1 MINMVKKYE
10 KPKLTHFFIILC
22 IIIYAAELFLKYS
35 YGEDLFNSILFEYG
49 FSFQNILMGR
59 FWVLLTSI
67 FLHATPEH
75 LVLNLIAL
83 YFFGKVVEQEI
94 GRKKFLL
101 AFFASSFIADLFII
115 VSSLMGF
122 SSMAATT
129 VGASAAIFGLMGIS
143 MVTKPLEFI
152 FYPYLIPIP
161 LVLVA
166 VIYTLYN
173 VASFLLVLT
182 GQVSSNVSY
191 VSHIG
196 GLISGL
202 LLGFREERSKKGF
215 IIILFILFLLLTT
228 PFIMLIFNIL
238 ENFNYVNILTRL
250 FR

>member
-1 MINMVKKYE
+1 MVKKYE
-10 KPKLTHFFIILC
+10 KPNLTYFFIILC
-22 IIIYAAELFLKYS
+22 IIIYAVELYLEYQH
-35 YGEDLFNSILFEYG
+35 GEDFFNSIFYEYG

-59 FWVLLTSI
+59 VWVFLTSI

-83 YFFGKVVEQEI
+83 YFFGKVIEQEL

-101 AFFASSFIADLFII
+101 AFFASAFIADFFII
-115 VSSLMGF
+115 VSSLIRL
-122 SSMAATT
+122 SSMTVPT
-129 VGASAAIFGLMGIS
+129 VGASAAIFGLMGIA

-166 VIYTLYN
+166 LIYTLYN

-182 GQVSSNVSY
+182 GQTSSNVSY
-191 VSHIG
+191 ISHIG
-196 GLISGL
+196 GLIAGL

-228 PFIMLIFNIL
+228 PFIMLIINIL
-238 ENFNYVNILTRL
+238 ENFNYVNILTRI
-250 FR
+250 FK

>member
-1 MINMVKKYE
+1 MEKKYE
-10 KPKLTHFFIILC
+10 KPKLTHYFIILC
-22 IIIYAAELFLKYS
+22 IIAYALQLFLKYY
-35 YGEDLFNSILFEYG
+35 YGEDFFNSVLIEYG
-49 FSFQNILMGR
+49 FSLQNILIGR
-59 FWVLLTSI
+59 IWVFLTSI

-75 LVLNLIAL
+75 LVMNLIAL
-83 YFFGKVVEQEI
+83 YFFGKVVEQEL

-101 AFFASSFIADLFII
+101 AFFASALIANLFIV
-115 VSSLMGF
+115 VSTLLGY
-122 SSMAATT
+122 SSMTTPT

-143 MVTKPLEFI
+143 MITKPLEFI

-166 VIYTLYN
+166 LIYTLFN

-182 GQVSSNVSY
+182 GQISSNISY
-191 VSHIG
+191 VSHVG
-196 GLISGL
+196 GLVSGL

-228 PFIMLIFNIL
+228 PFIILIINTL
-238 ENFNYVNILTRL
+238 ENFNYINIILNI